1 MTDTRERFLREIADR
16 LPPERIEEV
25 HLFPPLRQGGVESG
39 VAVVAAEVE
48 VRNEPSMA
56 GTAEGAEELRRTAE
70 DMEGAEELRRTA
82 EDAEGAEETRGLAES
97 AANLKE
103 PDLSVVSEGERDAG
117 EASDVQ
123 VRLGD
128 VLADEACDPTEAAAA
143 LAPVRVRP
151 RRHTVYTARYRHT
164 LKGPDRGKWE
174 FDIVAEAD
182 APLITVETV
191 VRGVQKRS
199 GELADPERLTPDDL
213 RTALDDTPWRATTG

>member
-48 VRNEPSMA
+48 RRNEPGVA

-70 DMEGAEELRRTA
+70 DA
-82 EDAEGAEETRGLAES
+82 EDAEETRGLAES

-103 PDLSVVSEGERDAG
+103 QDLSVVSEGERDAG

-143 LAPVRVRP
+143 LAPARVRP

>member
-1 MTDTRERFLREIADR
+1 MTDARERFLREITDR

-39 VAVVAAEVE
+39 VAVVAADVLEGAE
-48 VRNEPSMA
+48 EAEGAELQPPR
-56 GTAEGAEELRRTAE
+56 TAEGAE
-70 DMEGAEELRRTA
+70 
-82 EDAEGAEETRGLAES
+82 DAEGTASASLPTPGEVEEQLPLAEV
-97 AANLKE
+97 LT
-103 PDLSVVSEGERDAG
+103 DA
-117 EASDVQ
+117 
-123 VRLGD
+123 
-128 VLADEACDPTEAAAA
+128 ACDPPDAAAGA
-143 LAPVRVRP
+143 APRARP

-164 LKGPDRGKWE
+164 LKGPERGKWE

-199 GELADPERLTPDDL
+199 GELADPERLRPDDL

>member
-25 HLFPPLRQGGVESG
+25 HLFPPLRQGGIESG
-39 VAVVAAEVE
+39 VAVVAAEVQL
-48 VRNEPSMA
+48 P
-56 GTAEGAEELRRTAE
+56 L
-70 DMEGAEELRRTA
+70 
-82 EDAEGAEETRGLAES
+82 
-97 AANLKE
+97 
-103 PDLSVVSEGERDAG
+103 GE
-117 EASDVQ
+117 
-123 VRLGD
+123 
-128 VLADEACDPTEAAAA
+128 VLADAACDPTEAAAGA
-143 LAPVRVRP
+143 APVRVRP